1 MNGCSGGG
9 GDMFR
14 RNSAVDEVVIANI
27 EVVDH
32 RGVIVNLRYLC
43 WSSAKAV
50 WVRVTKMTDR
60 HKRETIHAQTKVEP
74 NTNAAALVKKAD
86 AFSIH
91 RKWR

>member
-1 MNGCSGGG
+1 
-9 GDMFR
+9 MFR

-60 HKRETIHAQTKVEP
+60 
-74 NTNAAALVKKAD
+74 TNVKQFTLKPKLNP
-86 AFSIH
+86 IPTL
-91 RKWR
+91 RPW

>member
-1 MNGCSGGG
+1 MNGRSGGG

-14 RNSAVDEVVIANI
+14 RNSAVDEVVIVNV

-43 WSSAKAV
+43 RSGAKAARM
-50 WVRVTKMTDR
+50 RVAKIPCR
-60 HKRETIHAQTKVEP
+60 HKRETIHAQTKVES
-74 NTNAAALVKKAD
+74 NADVAALVKETV
-86 AFSIH
+86 AFPIY